1 MDGTP
6 PPVSTSRALTG
17 PSEFGPFDILS
28 DIAHRFYVDGFSEQ
42 SIRACAQWLALTV
55 AGGDVITTRYLL
67 YIQAIALEE
76 RGRND
81 EAIGVARELLA
92 DLGDDLEPM
101 WRAKALSVVAESS
114 TRLGKH
120 GDAIAALAEADWLLQ
135 AIPTDT
141 YGHLSAS
148 MAVAL
153 ALRSLSLLEQADAA
167 LSHIRGGHGAAA
179 DVYLMQEL
187 ALLSTY
193 WGTALLLIGYD
204 REAAAQ
210 FVVGA
215 SRARAMV
222 RLAAAEDDVQM
233 VARGEVIEA
242 FTVMHLGEPALAA
255 ARVRSAAHQFV
266 ARPEL
271 VETHLMHLVLAQEET
286 TAGKFGAA
294 ERRLTALVSHAE
306 LASREVWAVTARASL
321 AGVHETHFGAHPG
334 LDEWRTVARKA
345 LTREWSER
353 ETRFAALRDHDH
365 LRELTAESHRVGQAA
380 MQDPLTGLGNRR
392 VLDEFVHQTT
402 GRAWAVFVD
411 VDDFKHINDTYS
423 HAAGDRVL
431 IALADILRAES
442 RDADLLIRYGG
453 DEFLIL
459 PEGGEDAAVAV
470 AQRVHQAVAVGHWS
484 TIADGLDVTV
494 SIGVGQA
501 VDTSPDPISA
511 ADVALLSA
519 KREGRNRIVIAR

>member
-1 MDGTP
+1 MGSAP
-6 PPVSTSRALTG
+6 ARVSICGALTG
-17 PSEFGPFDILS
+17 PSEFGPFDVLS

-42 SIRACAQWLALTV
+42 SIAACQRWLSLTV
-55 AGGDVITTRYLL
+55 AAGDVITTRYLL
-67 YIQAIALEE
+67 YIEAIALEE
-76 RGRND
+76 RGRNE
-81 EAIGVARELLA
+81 EAIAVARTLLA
-92 DLGDDLEPM
+92 GLGDDVEPM

-114 TRLGKH
+114 TRLGRH
-120 GDAIAALAEADWLLQ
+120 GDAIASVAEADWLLQ

-167 LSHIRGGHGAAA
+167 LSRIRGGHDAGA
-179 DVYLMQEL
+179 DVYVLQEL

-193 WGTALLLIGYD
+193 WGAALLLIGHD
-204 REAAAQ
+204 REAAGHFAL
-210 FVVGA
+210 GA

-222 RLAAAEDDVQM
+222 RLAATEGDLQM

-242 FTVMHLGEPALAA
+242 YAAMHLGELALAA
-255 ARVRSAAHQFV
+255 ARVRAAAQQFV

-271 VETHLMHLVLAQEET
+271 VETLLTQLVLAQEAT
-286 TAGKFGAA
+286 TAGSFADA
-294 ERRLTALVSHAE
+294 LERLTTLISYTE
-306 LASREVWAVTARASL
+306 IASREVWSATARASL
-321 AGVHETHFGAHPG
+321 AEVHEAQLGPHPG
-334 LDEWRTVARKA
+334 LDEWRTVARNA
-345 LTREWSER
+345 LIRVWSER

-365 LRELTAESHRVGQAA
+365 LRELAAETDRVGQAA
-380 MQDPLTGLGNRR
+380 MHDPLTGLGNRR
-392 VLDEFVHQTT
+392 VLDDFVDRTP

-431 IALADILRAES
+431 IALADILRAQS
-442 RDADLLIRYGG
+442 RDADLLVRYGG

-470 AQRVHQAVAVGHWS
+470 AQRVHEAVAAAHWS
-484 TIADGLDVTV
+484 SIADGLSVTV

-501 VDTSPDPISA
+501 VDTSPDPLTA

-519 KREGRNRIVIAR
+519 KRNGRNQIVIAR

>member
-1 MDGTP
+1 MGSAP
-6 PPVSTSRALTG
+6 VQVSTCRALASL
-17 PSEFGPFDILS
+17 SEFGPFDLLS
-28 DIAHRFYVDGFSEQ
+28 DIAHRYYVDGFSEQ
-42 SIRACAQWLALTV
+42 AISACERWLPLTV
-55 AGGDVITTRYLL
+55 AAGDVITTRYLL
-67 YIQAIALEE
+67 YIEAIALED
-76 RGRND
+76 RGLND
-81 EAIGVARELLA
+81 EAISVARALLTN
-92 DLGDDLEPM
+92 LGDDLEPM

-114 TRLGKH
+114 TRLGRH

-167 LSHIRGGHGAAA
+167 LSHIRGGQDAAA
-179 DVYLMQEL
+179 DIYVMQEL

-193 WGTALLLIGYD
+193 WGAALLLIGYD
-204 REAAAQ
+204 REAAGH

-222 RLAAAEDDVQM
+222 RLAAAEGDSQM

-242 FTVMHLGEPALAA
+242 YTAMHLGELALAA
-255 ARVRSAAHQFV
+255 ARVRAAAQQFV

-271 VETHLMHLVLAQEET
+271 VETLLMQLVLAQEAT
-286 TAGKFGAA
+286 TAGSFTDAQ
-294 ERRLTALVSHAE
+294 ERLTSLISHTE
-306 LASREVWAVTARASL
+306 IASREVWSATARASL
-321 AGVHETHFGAHPG
+321 AEVFEAQLGPHPG
-334 LDEWRTVARKA
+334 LDEWRTVARNA
-345 LTREWSER
+345 LIRVWSER

-365 LRELTAESHRVGQAA
+365 LRELAAETDRVGQAA

-392 VLDEFVHQTT
+392 VLDDFVDQTP

-431 IALADILRAES
+431 IALADILRAQS
-442 RDADLLIRYGG
+442 RDADLLVRYGG

-459 PEGGEDAAVAV
+459 PAGGEDAAVAV
-470 AQRVHQAVAVGHWS
+470 AHRVHEAVAAGPWS
-484 TIADGLDVTV
+484 SIADGLGVTV

-501 VDTSPDPISA
+501 VDSSPDPLTA

-519 KREGRNRIVIAR
+519 KRNGRNRIVIAR

>member
-6 PPVSTSRALTG
+6 LPVSTSRALTG
-17 PSEFGPFDILS
+17 PSEFGPFDVLS

-42 SIRACAQWLALTV
+42 AIRACVQWLSLTV
-55 AGGDVITTRYLL
+55 AAGDVITTRYLL
-67 YIQAIALEE
+67 YIEAIALEE

-81 EAIGVARELLA
+81 DAIAVARDLLA

-120 GDAIAALAEADWLLQ
+120 GDAVAALAEADWLLQ

-167 LSHIRGGHGAAA
+167 LSRIRGGRDTGANLY
-179 DVYLMQEL
+179 VLQEL

-193 WGTALLLIGYD
+193 WGTALLLIGHD
-204 REAAAQ
+204 REAAEN

-222 RLAAAEDDVQM
+222 RLAAAEDDRQM
-233 VARGEVIEA
+233 VARGDVIEA
-242 FTVMHLGEPALAA
+242 YAAMHLGEPALAA
-255 ARVRSAAHQFV
+255 ARVRAAAHRYV

-271 VETHLMHLVLAQEET
+271 VETHLMHLVLAREAT
-286 TAGKFGAA
+286 TAGNFADA
-294 ERRLTALVSHAE
+294 QERLTTLISHAE

-321 AGVHETHFGAHPG
+321 AGVHEAHFGKHPG

-353 ETRFAALRDHDH
+353 ETRFSALRDHDH
-365 LRELTAESHRVGQAA
+365 LRELTAETTRVGQAVL
-380 MQDPLTGLGNRR
+380 QDPLTGLGNRR
-392 VLDEFVHQTT
+392 VLDAFVGQAPGH
-402 GRAWAVFVD
+402 GWAVFVD
-411 VDDFKHINDTYS
+411 VDSFKLINDTYS
-423 HAAGDRVL
+423 HATGDRVL
-431 IALADILRAES
+431 RALADILRAQS
-442 RDADLLIRYGG
+442 RDADLLVRFGG

-470 AQRVHQAVAVGHWS
+470 AQRVHQAVSDGHWS
-484 TIADGLDVTV
+484 TIADGLTVTV

-501 VDTSPDPISA
+501 VDTSPDPLSA
-511 ADVALLSA
+511 ADVALMSA
-519 KREGRNRIVIAR
+519 KRNGRNRIVIAR

>member
-167 LSHIRGGHGAAA
+167 LSHIRGGQDAAA

-193 WGTALLLIGYD
+193 WGAALLLIGYD

-271 VETHLMHLVLAQEET
+271 VETHLMHLVLAQEEA
-286 TAGKFGAA
+286 TAGKFGDA

-334 LDEWRTVARKA
+334 LDEWRTVQRYPSGFRFPDGESFTEMQ
-345 LTREWSER
+345 TRITGAVASLVER
-353 ETRFAALRDHDH
+353 HAGG
-365 LRELTAESHRVGQAA
+365 V
-380 MQDPLTGLGNRR
+380 
-392 VLDEFVHQTT
+392 VVC
-402 GRAWAVFVD
+402 V
-411 VDDFKHINDTYS
+411 S
-423 HAAGDRVL
+423 HADP
-431 IALADILRAES
+431 IK
-442 RDADLLIRYGG
+442 
-453 DEFLIL
+453 
-459 PEGGEDAAVAV
+459 AAVAD
-470 AQRVHQAVAVGHWS
+470 ALGTHLDLFQRIVVSPCSVTAVAYGPGGPAVLTVNHTTG
-484 TIADGLDVTV
+484 TLADLKV
-494 SIGVGQA
+494 S
-501 VDTSPDPISA
+501 
-511 ADVALLSA
+511 
-519 KREGRNRIVIAR
+519 

>member
-1 MDGTP
+1 MRRE
-6 PPVSTSRALTG
+6 PVRAGSCRALAVS
-17 PSEFGPFDILS
+17 SEFGPFDLLS
-28 DIAHRFYVDGFSEQ
+28 DIAHRYYVDGFSEQ
-42 SIRACAQWLALTV
+42 AIAACRRWLPLTV
-55 AGGDVITTRYLL
+55 TAGDVVTTRYLR
-67 YIQAIALEE
+67 YIEAIALED
-76 RGRND
+76 RGLND
-81 EAIGVARELLA
+81 EAIVVARGLLA

-114 TRLGKH
+114 TRLGRH

-153 ALRSLSLLEQADAA
+153 ALRSLSLLEQAEAA
-167 LSHIRGGHGAAA
+167 FSGVRSGQDAAA
-179 DVYLMQEL
+179 DIYVMQEL

-193 WGTALLLIGYD
+193 WGATLLLIGYD
-204 REAAAQ
+204 REAAGQ
-210 FVVGA
+210 FAVGA
-215 SRARAMV
+215 SRARAMG
-222 RLAAAEDDVQM
+222 RLAVAEGDVQM
-233 VARGEVIEA
+233 VARSEVIEA
-242 FTVMHLGEPALAA
+242 YAVMHLGELALAA
-255 ARVRSAAHQFV
+255 ARARAAAQRFV

-271 VETHLMHLVLAQEET
+271 VETLLLELVLAQEAA
-286 TAGKFGAA
+286 TAGRFTDAQ
-294 ERRLTALVSHAE
+294 ERLTSLIAHTE
-306 LASREVWAVTARASL
+306 IASREVWSATARASL
-321 AGVHETHFGAHPG
+321 AAVYEAKLGTHPG

-345 LTREWSER
+345 LVRVWSER

-365 LRELTAESHRVGQAA
+365 LRELAAETDRVGQAA

-392 VLDEFVHQTT
+392 VLDDFVAQTP
-402 GRAWAVFVD
+402 GHAWAVFVD
-411 VDDFKHINDTYS
+411 IDDFKHINDTYS

-431 IALADILRAES
+431 IALADILRAQS
-442 RDADLLIRYGG
+442 RDADLLVRYGG

-459 PEGGEDAAVAV
+459 PAGAEDAAVGV
-470 AQRVHQAVAVGHWS
+470 AQRVHEAVAAWPWS
-484 TIADGLDVTV
+484 AIADGLSVTV

-501 VDTSPDPISA
+501 ADTSPDPLTA